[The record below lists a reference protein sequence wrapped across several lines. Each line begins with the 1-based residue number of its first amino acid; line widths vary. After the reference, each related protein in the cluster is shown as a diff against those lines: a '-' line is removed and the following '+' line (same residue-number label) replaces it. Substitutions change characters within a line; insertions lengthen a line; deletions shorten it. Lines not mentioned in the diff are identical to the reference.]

1 MVRLGQ
7 AEHVVLG
14 QDDEPWQKD
23 LQSGVRTVEELQA
36 RGYITADECRR
47 LKGVTSKFNFRVGA
61 YYLSLIDRDN
71 PDCPIRK
78 QALPD
83 IRELRTIEGEIP
95 DPIGDDVHRK
105 TPLLIHRYVSRA
117 LLWPTVNCP
126 MYCRYCFRKEGLN
139 QSTTS
144 FVKYWAET
152 RQYLE
157 THTEIEEIILSGGDP
172 LLLSDRFLDW
182 LLGELTALKPRRRI
196 RIHSRVPAT
205 LPSRITYGLAAILH
219 RHSPVWLISHFNH
232 PKEVSPTVV
241 EKLMVLRHHG
251 VSLANQSVLLKGIND
266 TIDALRAL
274 NEALLRNGVFPY
286 YLHHP
291 DVTSGTH
298 HFRVSLHAGR
308 KLYQELQRLSSGL
321 ATPTYVIE
329 IPGGGGKVSVLGDSV
344 VHVGQ
349 GRWRL
354 KSPLN
359 NEWSTWVDLAD
370 VQGMLVPME
379 SSKG

>member
-1 MVRLGQ
+1 MMSLDK
-7 AEHVVLG
+7 AEISVLG
-14 QDDEPWQKD
+14 QDEEPWQKD
-23 LQSGVRTVEELQA
+23 LQLGVRTVEELQA
-36 RGYITADECRR
+36 RGYITAEECRR
-47 LKGVTSKFNFRVGA
+47 LQGVTSRFNFRVGA

-71 PDCPIRK
+71 PGCPIRK
-78 QALPD
+78 QAFPD
-83 IRELRTIEGEIP
+83 TQELQPIDGEIA

-105 TPLLIHRYVSRA
+105 TPLLIHRYASRA

-139 QSTTS
+139 QSNTS
-144 FVKYWAET
+144 FVRYWAET

-157 THTEIEEIILSGGDP
+157 THPEIEEVILSGGDP

-182 LLGELTALKPRRRI
+182 LLGELTSLSPRRRI

-205 LPSRITYGLAAILH
+205 LPSRITDRLAAILH
-219 RHSPVWLISHFNH
+219 RHSPIWLVSHFNH
-232 PKEVSPTVV
+232 PKEVSSTVMA
-241 EKLMVLRHHG
+241 KLMILRHHG
-251 VSLANQSVLLKGIND
+251 ISLANQSVLLKGIND
-266 TIDALRAL
+266 TIDVLRAL

-298 HFRVSLHAGR
+298 HFRVSLRDGR
-308 KLYQELQRLSSGL
+308 ALYQELQRLSSGL
-321 ATPTYVIE
+321 ATPTYVME
-329 IPGGGGKVSVLGDSV
+329 IPGGGGKVPVLGNSV

-359 NEWSTWVDLAD
+359 GEWSTWVDLAD
-370 VQGMLVPME
+370 VQGMLVPGE
-379 SSKG
+379 ASKG